1 MYAYIKGK
9 IVKITKDYLVIENNN
24 IGYIIYMSEKS
35 LNLFK
40 EEDKDVMIHTYQNV
54 KQDEI
59 SLYGF
64 KTIEEKTVFEK
75 LIIVSGIGVKS
86 AINILSK
93 IEPSEFVLAVI
104 TSDLTKLTSLP
115 GVGKK
120 SAQRI
125 VLELQDKLKTE
136 DAVGTEKQSFI
147 KNEVYEEL
155 VSALQILGYTTKE
168 IQKIEGKIEQEL
180 SIEEALKKALKI
192 LS

>member
-1 MYAYIKGK
+1 MYAYIKGEIK
-9 IVKITKDYLVIENNN
+9 KITKEYLVIENNN

-35 LNLFK
+35 LNQFN
-40 EEDKDVMIHTYQNV
+40 EGDTDIVIHTYQNV
-54 KQDEI
+54 KEDEI

-64 KTIEEKTVFEK
+64 TTIEEKHVFEK
-75 LIIVSGIGVKS
+75 LITVSGIGVKT

-104 TSDLTKLTSLP
+104 TSDLVKLTSLP

-125 VLELQDKLKTE
+125 VLELQDKLEADNTV
-136 DAVGTEKQSFI
+136 DIEKI
-147 KNEVYEEL
+147 ELIDNEIYEEL

-168 IQKIEGKIEQEL
+168 IRKIEGKINKDL
-180 SIEEALKKALKI
+180 DIEEALKQALKI

>member
-1 MYAYIKGK
+1 MYAYIKGQ

-24 IGYIIYMSEKS
+24 IGYMVYMSEKS
-35 LNLFK
+35 LNLFN
-40 EEDKDVMIHTYQNV
+40 EGDNDIAIHTYQHV
-54 KQDEI
+54 KEDEI

-64 KTIEEKTVFEK
+64 KTIEEKHVFEK
-75 LIIVSGIGVKS
+75 LITVSGIGVKT

-93 IEPSEFVLAVI
+93 IEPSDFVLAVI
-104 TSDLTKLTSLP
+104 SSDIPKLTALP
-115 GVGKK
+115 GIGNK

-136 DAVGTEKQSFI
+136 DAIGINKTETI
-147 KNEVYEEL
+147 DNTVYEEL

-168 IQKIEGKIEQEL
+168 IRKIEGKIEKDL
-180 SIEEALKKALKI
+180 DIEKALKEALKM

>member
-1 MYAYIKGK
+1 MYAYIRGE
-9 IVKITKDYLVIENNN
+9 INKITKDYLVIENNN
-24 IGYIIYMSEKS
+24 IGYIIYMSERS

-40 EEDKDVMIHTYQNV
+40 ESEKDVLIYTYQNV
-54 KQDEI
+54 KEDEI

-64 KTIEEKTVFEK
+64 KTIEEKNVFEK
-75 LIIVSGIGVKS
+75 LITVSGIGVKS

-93 IEPSEFVLAVI
+93 IEPSDFVLAVI
-104 TSDLTKLTSLP
+104 TSDLVKLKSLP
-115 GVGKK
+115 GIGQK

-136 DAVGTEKQSFI
+136 DAITIEKLPVIDNKVF
-147 KNEVYEEL
+147 EEL

-168 IQKIEGKIEQEL
+168 IRKIEGKIEQGL

>member
-1 MYAYIKGK
+1 MYAYIKGE
-9 IVKITKDYLVIENNN
+9 IVKITKDYLIIENNS
-24 IGYIIYMSEKS
+24 IGYKIYMSERS
-35 LNLFK
+35 LKLF
-40 EEDKDVMIHTYQNV
+40 EEMQKDIIIHTYQNV
-54 KQDEI
+54 KEDEI

-64 KTIEEKTVFEK
+64 KTVEEKTVFEK
-75 LIIVSGIGVKS
+75 LITVTGIGVKS

-93 IEPSEFVLAVI
+93 IEPSDFVLAVI
-104 TSDLTKLTSLP
+104 MSDLVKLNSLP

-120 SAQRI
+120 TAQRI

-136 DAVGTEKQSFI
+136 DAVGAKTLIINKS
-147 KNEVYEEL
+147 EVYEEL

-168 IQKIEGKIEQEL
+168 IQKIEGKVEGEL

>member
-1 MYAYIKGK
+1 MYAYIKGEIK
-9 IVKITKDYLVIENNN
+9 KITKEYLVIENNN

-35 LNLFK
+35 LNQFN
-40 EEDKDVMIHTYQNV
+40 EGDTDIVIHTYQNV
-54 KQDEI
+54 KEDEI

-64 KTIEEKTVFEK
+64 TIIEEKHVFEK
-75 LIIVSGIGVKS
+75 LITVSGIGVKT

-104 TSDLTKLTSLP
+104 TSDLVKLTSLP

-125 VLELQDKLKTE
+125 VLELQDKLEADNTV
-136 DAVGTEKQSFI
+136 DIEKI
-147 KNEVYEEL
+147 ELIDNEIYEEL

-168 IQKIEGKIEQEL
+168 IRKIEGKINKDL
-180 SIEEALKKALKI
+180 DIEEALKQALKI

>member
-168 IQKIEGKIEQEL
+168 IRKIEGKIEKEL
-180 SIEEALKKALKI
+180 NIEEALKKALKI

>member
-1 MYAYIKGK
+1 MYAYIKGEIIK
-9 IVKITKDYLVIENNN
+9 IAQNYLVIENND
-24 IGYIIYMSEKS
+24 IGYMIYMSEKS

-40 EEDKDVMIHTYQNV
+40 EGDKDIVIYTYQNV
-54 KQDEI
+54 KEDEI

-64 KTIEEKTVFEK
+64 KTIEEKNVFEK
-75 LIIVSGIGVKS
+75 LITVTGIGVKS

-93 IEPSEFVLAVI
+93 IEPSDFVLAVI
-104 TSDLTKLTSLP
+104 TSDLIKLTSLP
-115 GVGKK
+115 GIGKK

-136 DAVGTEKQSFI
+136 DAIGVDKLYTVD
-147 KNEVYEEL
+147 NETYEEL

-168 IQKIEGKIEQEL
+168 IRKIEGKIEQGL

>member
-1 MYAYIKGK
+1 MYAYIKGE

-40 EEDKDVMIHTYQNV
+40 EEDKDVIIHTYQNV
-54 KQDEI
+54 KENEI

-75 LIIVSGIGVKS
+75 VITVTGIGVKS

-104 TSDLTKLTSLP
+104 TSDLIKLSSLP
-115 GVGKK
+115 GIGKK

-136 DAVGTEKQSFI
+136 DAVGAENKSLV
-147 KNEVYEEL
+147 KGEVYEEL

-168 IQKIEGKIEQEL
+168 IRKIEGKIEKEL
-180 SIEEALKKALKI
+180 NIEEALKKALKI
-192 LS
+192 IS

>member
-1 MYAYIKGK
+1 MYAYIKGEIIK
-9 IVKITKDYLVIENNN
+9 IAQNYLVIENND
-24 IGYIIYMSEKS
+24 IGYMIYMSEKS

-40 EEDKDVMIHTYQNV
+40 EGDKGIVIYTYQNV
-54 KQDEI
+54 KEDEI

-64 KTIEEKTVFEK
+64 KTIEEKNVFEK
-75 LIIVSGIGVKS
+75 LITVTGIGVKS

-93 IEPSEFVLAVI
+93 IEPSDFVLAVI
-104 TSDLTKLTSLP
+104 TSDLIKLTSLP
-115 GVGKK
+115 GIGKK

-136 DAVGTEKQSFI
+136 DAIGVDKLYTVD
-147 KNEVYEEL
+147 NETYEEL

-168 IQKIEGKIEQEL
+168 IRKIEGKIEQGL

>member
-1 MYAYIKGK
+1 MYAYIKGEIIK
-9 IVKITKDYLVIENNN
+9 IAQNYLVIENND
-24 IGYIIYMSEKS
+24 IGYMIYMSEKS

-40 EEDKDVMIHTYQNV
+40 EGDKDIVIYTYQNV
-54 KQDEI
+54 KEDEI

-64 KTIEEKTVFEK
+64 KTIEEKNVFEK
-75 LIIVSGIGVKS
+75 LITVTGIGVKS

-93 IEPSEFVLAVI
+93 IEPSDFVLAVI
-104 TSDLTKLTSLP
+104 TSDLIKLTSLP
-115 GVGKK
+115 GIGKK

-136 DAVGTEKQSFI
+136 DAIGIDKVHTVD
-147 KNEVYEEL
+147 NETYEEL

-168 IQKIEGKIEQEL
+168 IRKIEGKIEQGL